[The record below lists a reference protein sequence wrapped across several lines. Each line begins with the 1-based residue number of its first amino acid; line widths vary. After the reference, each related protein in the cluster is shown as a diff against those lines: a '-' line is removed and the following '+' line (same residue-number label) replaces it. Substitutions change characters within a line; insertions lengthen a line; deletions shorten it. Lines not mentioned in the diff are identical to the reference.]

1 MEHIHIAEG
10 ARALLQ
16 QLNSAGFAAYAV
28 GGCVRDS
35 LLGQEPKDWD
45 ICTSALPEQI
55 MEVFS
60 ELHCIPTG
68 LAYGTVTV
76 RYEGESYEVTT
87 FRKEL
92 GYSDSR
98 HPDGVRFL
106 NSLKEDLAR
115 RDFTINAMAADR
127 NGQVTDLFGGS
138 ADLEHGLIRCVG
150 EARERFAEDALR
162 MLRALR
168 FAARFG
174 FSMEEKT
181 AGAIHEQKERL
192 LHVAPERLRKELSGL
207 LCGRDAVPILD
218 RFSDVVFLLIPELA
232 DSKGFRQF
240 NYHHALDVWQHSL
253 LTLSSIPATEPL
265 RLAALLHDIGKPS
278 CFHFDKYLVGH
289 FYGHAKLS
297 CAYTQRIL
305 RRLRY
310 DNDTIDTVCTLIRC
324 HDTPLMPRPK
334 EGGSREKTLRRLLG
348 KLGQER
354 LLQLIE
360 LKRADRLGKGNV
372 DTAQVDAQ
380 INEIRALLQGILEQ
394 ALCVRQD
401 QLAVNGRD
409 LMALGMAPGPE
420 MGQLLRQMLDAVIEG
435 DLNNDRE
442 VLVEFAQKHIAE
454 LQKH

>member
-10 ARALLQ
+10 AKALLQ

-35 LLGQEPKDWD
+35 LLEQAPKDWD

-60 ELHCIPTG
+60 ELHCIPTWRS
-68 LAYGTVTV
+68 YGTVTV

-127 NGQVTDLFGGS
+127 NGQVTDLFGGKV
-138 ADLEHGLIRCVG
+138 DLELGLIRCVG

-162 MLRALR
+162 

-181 AGAIHEQKERL
+181 AEAIHEQKERL

-207 LCGRDAVPILD
+207 LCGRAAVPILD
-218 RFSDVVFLLIPELA
+218 RFSDVIFLLIPELA

-348 KLGQER
+348 RLGQER